1 MSLFPIS
8 TPLSYLYTI
17 PVIFLKVFT
26 HVLKTSHST
35 WHPMPL
41 HVTLEPAMLF
51 WPNSWERCSSVSVPN
66 NKYASKNFSP
76 SIFFDTDISFFF
88 LLLLYYFKKQQ
99 LILCICVHTVYLET
113 VVTPYS
119 HKMRVNSC
127 FAIGFAYFIV
137 HVVLITIDGCGV
149 NPARSLGPAVL
160 SKARNCDNFKT
171 GPLKV
176 T

>member
-1 MSLFPIS
+1 MSALHTRTHLFI
-8 TPLSYLYTI
+8 
-17 PVIFLKVFT
+17 
-26 HVLKTSHST
+26 
-35 WHPMPL
+35 
-41 HVTLEPAMLF
+41 
-51 WPNSWERCSSVSVPN
+51 
-66 NKYASKNFSP
+66 
-76 SIFFDTDISFFF
+76 
-88 LLLLYYFKKQQ
+88 
-99 LILCICVHTVYLET
+99 CIVYLET

-160 SKARNCDNFKT
+160 SKARNCNNFKT
-171 GPLKV
+171 GALKV